1 MFVLADRK
9 AEKSRMHSS
18 GELLID
24 LDDVT
29 KQFEVGE
36 RIVSILKQ
44 VNMQVK
50 QGEFVALL
58 GKSGSGKST
67 LLNMIAGLDRPSSGS
82 VEVAGAALQR
92 LTEGELSAWRAQA
105 VGIVFQFYQ
114 LLPTL
119 TALENVLLPME
130 LNHIGSPQERR
141 GRALALLEQVELLG
155 QADQLPSVLSGG
167 QQQRV
172 AIARALAN
180 DPPLIL
186 ADEPTGNLDSQ
197 SAEVVLQVFSRL
209 IQQGKTILMVT
220 HDSHV
225 AEYASRTISLVDGQV
240 VNEELGN

>member
-1 MFVLADRK
+1 MFATVQQK
-9 AEKSRMHSS
+9 AESSRVYGA

-24 LDDVT
+24 LKGVS

-36 RIVSILKQ
+36 RKVAVLKG

-50 QGEFVALL
+50 RGEFVALL

-67 LLNMIAGLDRPSSGS
+67 LLNMVAGLDRPSLGS
-82 VEVAGAALQR
+82 IHIEGVALQD
-92 LTEGELSAWRAQA
+92 LSEAELSAWRAKA

-130 LNHIGSPQERR
+130 LNRVGTPRERHQ
-141 GRALALLEQVELLG
+141 RALSLLEQVELLD
-155 QADQLPSVLSGG
+155 QVDQLPSALSGG

-180 DPPLIL
+180 DPPLIV

-197 SAEVVLQVFSRL
+197 SAEVVLQIFSRL
-209 IQQGKTILMVT
+209 IEQGRTILMVT
-220 HDSHV
+220 HDAHV
-225 AEYASRTISLVDGQV
+225 AGYASRIISLVDGQI
-240 VNEELGN
+240 VNEQSQN